1 MRAVAKAHHER
12 SLKGFAVATSS
23 YKAQLGDD
31 PIIEAHLSDLYD
43 TLLEQNLCRLLEPF
57 SRVEISHIA
66 KRNFTSNPPAAC
78 DCAVFSERLLVIAV
92 IELPQPK
99 VEMKLSQMI
108 LDKKFNGILDQGLG
122 CLVVFADAPEDKIY
136 PNVLE
141 VVDSMG
147 TVVDSLFEKCG
158 SLI

>member
-1 MRAVAKAHHER
+1 MRAVATAHHER
-12 SLKGFAVATSS
+12 SLSAFSVATTS

-57 SRVEISHIA
+57 SRVEISHVA
-66 KRNFTSNPPAAC
+66 K
-78 DCAVFSERLLVIAV
+78 L
-92 IELPQPK
+92 IELPQPT
-99 VEMKLSQMI
+99 VEAKLSQMI

-122 CLVVFADAPEDKIY
+122 CLVIFDDIPEDKIY
-136 PNVLE
+136 PNALQ

-147 TVVDSLFEKCG
+147 TVVDSLFEKC
-158 SLI
+158 SKIL